1 MASPISTMGT
11 QSPASF
17 ERRHSGAEKL
27 ATNTSPDKCPPVD
40 CTDSGYN
47 SSRSTPDGKS
57 SEVANFELRHT
68 VPRQLFSRF
77 KKTKP
82 RPFDQEISQLVRDRF
97 SDLTE
102 LFGESLYTFLV
113 KRRVKYNA
121 ISIKLKV
128 LGKDEGS
135 AKPWVVVQCD
145 EAASKP
151 IKNFFDQPEVKS
163 QYRPGDSEP
172 DTPSF
177 DVLIHPRAPVSLA
190 TSHLASVYGKSWA
203 DVDTL
208 CGKIIKIGSL
218 DEPHIATLGGV
229 IKVET
234 SQGKFMLQGLTAGHI
249 LAQEP
254 VTGHNNGRES
264 PSTYICTAN
273 SSCETTPIHLKPE
286 IQKVDDGLVYDVDHP
301 QEQEEEESAAD
312 FELDEEDIEL
322 NLAVEIATAAKGPFS
337 FQDFSLDNT
346 TQDSQEQSWSKI
358 GSIYSTSRDVHA
370 RPESD
375 QQSGPDHDWALVEID
390 PLLYRPNLLADQPLG
405 ADIVELT
412 AISGI
417 LDESGGSR
425 AVELAIGR
433 GCIKRGSLSLSPSFL
448 MLGQAKSF
456 TKTYNLRLH
465 HVPGVIATPGF
476 RVVCIFR

>member
-1 MASPISTMGT
+1 MASPISTMAT

-77 KKTKP
+77 KKTKL

-218 DEPHIATLGGV
+218 DEPHITTLGGV

-234 SQGKFMLQGLTAGHI
+234 SRGEFMLQGLTAGHI
-249 LAQEP
+249 LAQET
-254 VTGHNNGRES
+254 VTGHDNGRES
-264 PSTYICTAN
+264 PSTYIYTAY
-273 SSCETTPIHLKPE
+273 SSCETTPTHLKPK
-286 IQKVDDGLVYDVDHP
+286 IQKVEDGLVHDVGHP
-301 QEQEEEESAAD
+301 QEQEDGESAAE
-312 FELDEEDIEL
+312 FELDEEDIGI
-322 NLAVEIATAAKGPFS
+322 NLAVEMDKAFKGLNS
-337 FQDFSLDNT
+337 FQDSSLDT
-346 TQDSQEQSWSKI
+346 TAQGSQEQSWSKI
-358 GSIYSTSRDVHA
+358 GSISSTSRDVHA
-370 RPESD
+370 RSEPD
-375 QQSGPDHDWALVEID
+375 QQSGPDQDWALVNIAPD
-390 PLLYRPNLLADQPLG
+390 LCRPNLLANQPPG
-405 ADIVELT
+405 ANMVELT
-412 AISGI
+412 ELSGE
-417 LDESGGSR
+417 LDRSEGSR
-425 AVELAIGR
+425 AVILVSGIG
-433 GCIKRGSLSLSPSFL
+433 GLKRGSLSLSPAFL

-456 TKTYNLRLH
+456 TKTYSLLLH
-465 HVPGVIATPGF
+465 DVPGMKATLEF
-476 RVVCIFR
+476 RTVYFLC